1 MLESGLC
8 GLFRRKISVW
18 FCTTKEREPISNV
31 ATAQY
36 VAEIDQLGIK
46 FSNRGRN
53 HLGWSFSICCINLEC
68 KQNFAAHKRISGVY
82 MWGERSIESYC
93 VTGCEIWRT
102 KSQVSSS
109 EGPVFISLFS
119 NPKKRPD
126 AVLSLF
132 VLGTPRAQ
140 ELRYKEI

>member
-8 GLFRRKISVW
+8 GLFRRKIRVW
-18 FCTTKEREPISNV
+18 FCTTKERKPISNV

-46 FSNRGRN
+46 ISNRGRN
-53 HLGWSFSICCINLEC
+53 HPGWSFPICVNSEC
-68 KQNFAAHKRISGVY
+68 KQNFTSHKRISGVY
-82 MWGERSIESYC
+82 MWGERTSESYC
-93 VTGCEIWRT
+93 VTGCEIWRS

-109 EGPVFISLFS
+109 EGPVSISLFS

-126 AVLSLF
+126 AVLNLF
-132 VLGTPRAQ
+132 VLGTPRVQ
-140 ELRYKEI
+140 ELRYKEV